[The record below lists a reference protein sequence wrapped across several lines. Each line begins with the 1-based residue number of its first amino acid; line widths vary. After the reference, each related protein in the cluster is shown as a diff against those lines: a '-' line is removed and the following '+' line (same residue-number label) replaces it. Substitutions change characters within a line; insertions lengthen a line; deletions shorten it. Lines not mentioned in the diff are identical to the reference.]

1 MPGGGTLTAPLRV
14 LIDGD
19 AFFRHTRSGITR
31 YFTELVRE
39 LRADATLGIDP
50 MTPYRYVAN
59 RHLVEALPGAY
70 RRVILPSRA
79 RGRFFETANRRALA
93 RAVGE
98 ADLVHH
104 SLYLP
109 EELEIAPGTRR
120 ICTVYDFTFELHPEA
135 FPDPSGIAA
144 LVVEKHRFLARCD
157 GLLCISQTT
166 HDDLRT
172 WRPDLDVPVAVTPLG
187 VGQAFFT
194 SASAAPALRGLPA
207 RYLLHVGNRHG
218 HKNMSVLFEAFAAM
232 AADDESLH
240 LVLCGQALASEQDEL
255 DRLGITARTVRL
267 RVSDEELPSLYAHA
281 AAFVFP
287 SRYEGF
293 GLPVLE
299 AMASGCPVI
308 VAETP
313 ALLEVAHDAASTFD
327 PGDADALAAAI
338 ERLLGDGSLRDELV
352 AAGRQR
358 AEAYTW
364 HRTAELTAAAYETMA
379 REA

>member
-1 MPGGGTLTAPLRV
+1 VTTPLRV
-14 LIDGD
+14 LVDGD

-39 LRADATLGIDP
+39 LRGDESLGIDP
-50 MTPYRYVAN
+50 VTPYRYVAN
-59 RHLVEALPGAY
+59 RHLVESLPGTY
-70 RRVILPSRA
+70 RRVVLPPRA
-79 RGRFFETANRRALA
+79 RSRFFSTVNRRALA
-93 RAVGE
+93 KASAG

-109 EELEIAPGTRR
+109 EELEIAPRRRR

-144 LVVEKHRFLARCD
+144 LVEEKHRFLARCD

-166 HDDLRT
+166 FDDLRT

-187 VGQAFFT
+187 VGQAFF
-194 SASAAPALRGLPA
+194 APAGQALRGLPD

-218 HKNMSVLFEAFAAM
+218 HKNMGVLFEAFAALS
-232 AADDESLH
+232 ARDEALY
-240 LVLCGQALASEQDEL
+240 LVLCGQALASEQEQL
-255 DRLGITARTVRL
+255 DRLGITARTIRR
-267 RVSDEELPSLYAHA
+267 RVSDEQLPSLYAHA

-313 ALLEVAHDAASTFD
+313 ALLEVARDAASTFD
-327 PGDADALAAAI
+327 PDDADALAGAI
-338 ERLLGDGSLRDELV
+338 ERLLGDRALRGGLV
-352 AAGRQR
+352 AAGRDR
-358 AEAYTW
+358 AAAYTW
-364 HRTAELTAAAYETMA
+364 HRTAELTAAAYEMIA
-379 REA
+379 RET